1 MIYQVIYVVKAKK
14 PRKEKKGKG
23 SVFGLLGLIISI
35 LAFFLW
41 AIYIPFTFSKVLSL
55 LCLAVILPLSLIL
68 IVMGIIF
75 SSLSL
80 KLGAGKRKLSAIIG
94 LVFSIMQ
101 VLLWIGWIV
110 FTTFWNIG
118 ALEG

>member
-1 MIYQVIYVVKAKK
+1 LNHKVIQVVKAKK
-14 PRKEKKGKG
+14 PRKAKKEKG
-23 SVFGLLGLIISI
+23 SIFGLLGLILSFI
-35 LAFFLW
+35 AFFLW
-41 AIYIPFTFSKVLSL
+41 ALYIPFTFSKILSL
-55 LCLAVILPLSLIL
+55 LCLAVLLPLSLIL

-80 KLGAGKRKLSAIIG
+80 RLGAGKRKLSAIIG

>member
-1 MIYQVIYVVKAKK
+1 MNHKVIQVVKARQ

-23 SVFGLLGLIISI
+23 SLFGLLGLIISF

-41 AIYIPFTFSKVLSL
+41 ALYIPFTFNKILSL
-55 LCLAVILPLSLIL
+55 LCLAVLLPLSLIL

-80 KLGAGKRKLSAIIG
+80 KLGAGKRKMSAMIG
-94 LVFSIMQ
+94 LVFSILQ
-101 VLLWIGWIV
+101 VMLWIGWIV